1 MRFVPSTQVWFGNL
15 SRSTVVA
22 AYRQFTGGERDLVE
36 CCGGRLVS
44 QDRLHLDIW
53 NQTRNTNNMNFIW

>member
-44 QDRLHLDIW
+44 QDKLHLFGIK
-53 NQTRNTNNMNFIW
+53 QEILII